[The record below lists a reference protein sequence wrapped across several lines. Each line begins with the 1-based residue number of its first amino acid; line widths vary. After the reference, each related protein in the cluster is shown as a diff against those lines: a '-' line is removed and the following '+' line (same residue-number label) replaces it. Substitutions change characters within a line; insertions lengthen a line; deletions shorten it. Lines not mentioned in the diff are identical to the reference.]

1 MNLWHAKFVI
11 ILKGKNEKRKTMS
24 CDKFEKLFIQEDE
37 SELLAHIQECEEC
50 RKEYEKMQAIS
61 SLVKE
66 AKPLFKKDNVIRHRF
81 AISMVAG
88 ATLFCLTGFLL
99 LSWLPYYNYDQA
111 IASDIYPT
119 DEYGLVE
126 LY

>member
-1 MNLWHAKFVI
+1 
-11 ILKGKNEKRKTMS
+11 MS

-37 SELLAHIQECEEC
+37 TELLEHIKECEHC
-50 RKEYEKMQAIS
+50 RKEYEQMQKVS
-61 SLVKE
+61 MLVKE
-66 AKPLFKKDNVIRHRF
+66 AKPLFKKDNIIKHRF

-88 ATLFCLTGFLL
+88 ATLFCLTGFLM

-111 IASDIYPT
+111 VASELYPT